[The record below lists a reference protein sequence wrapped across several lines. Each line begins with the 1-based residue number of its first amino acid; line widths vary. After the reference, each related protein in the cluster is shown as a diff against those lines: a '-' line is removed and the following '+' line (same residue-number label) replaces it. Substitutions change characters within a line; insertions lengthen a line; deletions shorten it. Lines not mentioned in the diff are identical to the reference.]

1 MLLGVPSLLPHSL
14 QHFEETV
21 AKVLTK
27 LQAVKALYQVSQ
39 EDHCQLQEQMSK
51 LLVKQREL
59 KGELEIC
66 EKELKECMESL
77 EKPTAPQCDKSE
89 VPVPVAEFPQEVP
102 RDQGGEGSAGKP
114 DPRRPGSL
122 LHLMDSAHCS
132 SILAS

>member
-1 MLLGVPSLLPHSL
+1 MLPGVSSLLPHSL

-39 EDHCQLQEQMSK
+39 EDHGQLQEQMCR

-59 KGELEIC
+59 KDELETC

-77 EKPTAPQCDKSE
+77 EKPTAPQGDKSE
-89 VPVPVAEFPQEVP
+89 VPGPVPEFP
-102 RDQGGEGSAGKP
+102 
-114 DPRRPGSL
+114 PGSP
-122 LHLMDSAHCS
+122 
-132 SILAS
+132 

>member
-39 EDHCQLQEQMSK
+39 EDHGQLQEQMCR
-51 LLVKQREL
+51 LLGKQREL
-59 KGELEIC
+59 KDELETC

-89 VPVPVAEFPQEVP
+89 VPGQSSPQEVP
-102 RDQGGEGSAGKP
+102 TDQGGEGSAGKP
-114 DPRRPGSL
+114 DPRRPGL
-122 LHLMDSAHCS
+122 CC
-132 SILAS
+132 I